1 MSRSSQKP
9 AEAISTMKQST
20 PDKEL
25 DLHFLQVDLQSLGSV
40 NEAAQKFKATESRLD
55 ILVND
60 AGIMATPY
68 ALTSDGYET
77 QWQTNYLSPFFLIKL
92 LLPTLSSTAAGITSQ
107 NRVRIMH
114 VSSDAAFVDIAPSLD
129 LENQILTE

>member
-1 MSRSSQKP
+1 MSRSSQKA

-55 ILVND
+55 ILVNN
-60 AGIMATPY
+60 AG
-68 ALTSDGYET
+68 
-77 QWQTNYLSPFFLIKL
+77 
-92 LLPTLSSTAAGITSQ
+92 
-107 NRVRIMH
+107 
-114 VSSDAAFVDIAPSLD
+114 VSLHPCECLQSVLNPI
-129 LENQILTE
+129 